1 MADIG
6 KLVLNMCELIAQWF
20 EAPLSV
26 KIVLQCVLKTLKFS
40 LSCPYVTFTTNCT
53 CYTGNLSMW
62 LVCIPQCSAMLVSWL
77 LVCPVKTLKKHLDLV
92 LHDYVHLA
100 KMSLCHN
107 LLINQKMW
115 LVTKS
120 IIMIITI
127 IIVYKLLRLYVH
139 MLQHSGSIACNI
151 IEHIWTQGSKLS
163 EWFFMICYKKEE
175 NSPSTVPTTRDWSR
189 YYIGI
194 LVINT
199 RTVIMESY
207 STYPQHAPCMS
218 Y

>member
-1 MADIG
+1 M
-6 KLVLNMCELIAQWF
+6 LHRESVHVTSMHTTVLSNASFTAVGLSNENIKEISGLSSAWF
-20 EAPLSV
+20 Y
-26 KIVLQCVLKTLKFS
+26 I
-40 LSCPYVTFTTNCT
+40 
-53 CYTGNLSMW
+53 
-62 LVCIPQCSAMLVSWL
+62 
-77 LVCPVKTLKKHLDLV
+77 
-92 LHDYVHLA
+92 HLA

-139 MLQHSGSIACNI
+139 TLQHSGSIACNI
-151 IEHIWTQGSKLS
+151 IEHIWTQGSKLL
-163 EWFFMICYKKEE
+163 EWFFTICYKMEE

-199 RTVIMESY
+199 RTIIMESY
-207 STYPQHAPCMS
+207 STYPQHAHCMS